1 MGLSTKSCYEY
12 LSSVGSPGDFNDML
26 SDNEK
31 LGLPVNRTR
40 ISAFRNCM
48 DTCGLMDWGF
58 HGPRFTWTNKSSVWQ
73 TTIKERLDRG
83 LGNADWTMLF
93 PTAEV
98 HHLPKV
104 KSDHYLILLNTDPFE
119 QKPPKPFWF
128 EQMWLT
134 DPTFPS
140 LVEDSWKCS
149 ELIPSASFSLS
160 RFPRHLDAL
169 MENIRSW
176 NKTHFGNLFQ
186 HKTRLLARLRGLQV
200 ALVRKPSAFL
210 YLLEYQLT
218 QEYNIVL
225 H

>member
-1 MGLSTKSCYEY
+1 
-12 LSSVGSPGDFNDML
+12 
-26 SDNEK
+26 
-31 LGLPVNRTR
+31 
-40 ISAFRNCM
+40 
-48 DTCGLMDWGF
+48 
-58 HGPRFTWTNKSSVWQ
+58 
-73 TTIKERLDRG
+73 
-83 LGNADWTMLF
+83 
-93 PTAEV
+93 
-98 HHLPKV
+98 
-104 KSDHYLILLNTDPFE
+104 
-119 QKPPKPFWF
+119 
-128 EQMWLT
+128 MWLT